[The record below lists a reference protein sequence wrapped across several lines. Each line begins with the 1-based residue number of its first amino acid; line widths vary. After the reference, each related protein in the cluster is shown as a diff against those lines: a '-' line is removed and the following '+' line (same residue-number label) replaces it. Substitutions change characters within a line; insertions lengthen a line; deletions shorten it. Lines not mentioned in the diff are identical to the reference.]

1 MSETASSGLLAVT
14 SPDRLHRDWR
24 AAAAEGRSG
33 LAERLLGRLRP
44 DAAIV
49 TVADS
54 HPATLSWLGGVA
66 HHTVMPL
73 GVDQFGQSGD
83 LPDLYRYYGIDQNA
97 ILDAVARACLRDPS
111 SSESIFPFQN

>member
-1 MSETASSGLLAVT
+1 LPQAGVLAVT
-14 SPDRLHRDWR
+14 SPDRLHRNWR
-24 AAAAEGRSG
+24 AAAGRGERG
-33 LAERLLGRLRP
+33 LAERLLERLRP

-54 HPATLSWLGGVA
+54 HPATLSWLGSVA
-66 HHTVMPL
+66 HHRVMPL

-97 ILDAVARACLRDPS
+97 ILDAAARACLSGRLA
-111 SSESIFPFQN
+111 SESIYPFQN